1 MCGRFTLRT
10 PLSVLAE
17 QFLFDLGPHKPAD
30 FAPRYNIAP
39 TQAVPVVPTSL
50 NSDKR
55 KLAMM
60 HWGLVPIWAKDLKSA
75 AKMINARCET
85 AAEKPAFRTAFSRRR
100 CLILADG
107 FYEWKQD
114 GPRKIPHLFELPG
127 SQPFAFAGLW
137 ESWRG
142 PDQSAQTALESCT
155 ILTTA
160 ANEVCSELHD
170 RMPVIVEPADY
181 ETWLNPDVTD
191 TSRISEIIHSAQTCQ
206 ELTLHPVGDPAKL
219 NRELKEPAAAKSDTP
234 LFDSL
239 AN

>member
-1 MCGRFTLRT
+1 ML
-10 PLSVLAE
+10 
-17 QFLFDLGPHKPAD
+17 
-30 FAPRYNIAP
+30 
-39 TQAVPVVPTSL
+39 
-50 NSDKR
+50 
-55 KLAMM
+55 
-60 HWGLVPIWAKDLKSA
+60 HWGLVPSWAKDLKSA

-107 FYEWKQD
+107 FYEWKKE
-114 GPRKIPHLFELPG
+114 GNRKIPHLFELPG

-142 PDQSAQTALESCT
+142 LDRSSETPIETCT

-160 ANEVCSELHD
+160 ANAICSALHD
-170 RMPVIVEPADY
+170 RMPVIIEPADY
-181 ETWLNPDVTD
+181 ETWLNPEITD
-191 TSRISEIIHSAQTCQ
+191 AGPISRIIHSTDVCQ
-206 ELTLHPVGDPAKL
+206 ELTLRPVGDPAKL
-219 NRELKEPAAAKSDTP
+219 DRELKEAAASTASETP

>member
-10 PLSVLAE
+10 PLTVLAE
-17 QFLFDLGPHKPAD
+17 QFLFDLGPLKPAD
-30 FAPRYNIAP
+30 FAPRFNIAP
-39 TQAVPVVPTSL
+39 TQAVAVVRNSL
-50 NSDKR
+50 DSDR
-55 KLAMM
+55 RELAML
-60 HWGLVPIWAKDLKSA
+60 HWGLIPSWAKDVKSA

-85 AAEKPAFRTAFSRRR
+85 AAEKPAFRTAFVRRR

-107 FYEWKQD
+107 FYEWKKD
-114 GPRKIPHLFELPG
+114 GKRKIPHLFELPG

-142 PDQSAQTALESCT
+142 PGRSLPAALESCT
-155 ILTTA
+155 ILTTN
-160 ANEVCSELHD
+160 ANEICSELHE

-181 ETWLNPDVTD
+181 PAWLSPEVTD
-191 TSRISEIIHSAQTCQ
+191 SGRIAEIIRSTQVC
-206 ELTLHPVGDPAKL
+206 ENLTLRSVDDPAKL
-219 NRELKEPAAAKSDTP
+219 DRGGKATLPVPSETP